1 MIEEFRSIE
10 LRELSD
16 DELYHHGILG
26 MSWGKRNGPPYP
38 LTGADKKFAKAE
50 AKRKKEKERQ
60 LEKMQAGLKKA
71 RKAKRRADKKMRKQL
86 MKEEK
91 KLKKKQQLL
100 ERDNYK
106 EIMKNSKLFTTQ
118 ELREIQNRHEQMRIE
133 KLDRFLT
140 RATKF
145 TATVNTIANVA
156 NGFDQIRKLNRS
168 IKMDD
173 IDLATSKLKLQEQ
186 AEKMGRDT
194 KKFEYELA
202 SKKYEADKAKEMARM
217 QSGLADQNRMK
228 AIQERNKALTSMY
241 ESNAKIAEE
250 AAKRYETMKDLIPK
264 IQADQQN
271 RVTKM
276 ADYASPASGGFSYER
291 SPQSGIKN
299 AKIQDF
305 LVTSI
310 PGSLTKFENDT
321 YYNLLTKPNL
331 RRDWKATPITKLY

>member
-106 EIMKNSKLFTTQ
+106 EIMKNSGLFTTQ
-118 ELREIQNRHEQMRIE
+118 ELREIKERHEQMV
-133 KLDRFLT
+133 LDKMNRFLAKT
-140 RATKF
+140 TVF
-145 TATVNTIANVA
+145 TDTVNKIATTANAFKTLSDIHKQTQINNLDVA
-156 NGFDQIRKLNRS
+156 YK
-168 IKMDD
+168 
-173 IDLATSKLKLQEQ
+173 TLQVE
-186 AEKMGRDT
+186 
-194 KKFEYELA
+194 ELA
-202 SKKYEADKAKEMARM
+202 K
-217 QSGLADQNRMK
+217 
-228 AIQERNKALTSMY
+228 
-241 ESNAKIAEE
+241 KIAE
-250 AAKRYETMKDLIPK
+250 AKRASEQNTQIDALKLSQEKYTTASAKDK
-264 IQADQQN
+264 
-271 RVTKM
+271 
-276 ADYASPASGGFSYER
+276 YA
-291 SPQSGIKN
+291 
-299 AKIQDF
+299 
-305 LVTSI
+305 VTSRV
-310 PGSLTKFENDT
+310 SDALV
-321 YYNLLTKPNL
+321 
-331 RRDWKATPITKLY
+331 RDLDYFKDKYKDKHNPLPPQLFDNSMRFAGGGGGGKKNKN